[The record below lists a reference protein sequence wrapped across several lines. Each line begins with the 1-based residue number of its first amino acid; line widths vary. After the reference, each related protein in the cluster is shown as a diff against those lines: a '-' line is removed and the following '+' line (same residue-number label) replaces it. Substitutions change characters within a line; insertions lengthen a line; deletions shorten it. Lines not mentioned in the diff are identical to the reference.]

1 MATLT
6 ALHQDL
12 ARVSLVDRE
21 PADVLTEITDIG
33 NRAIAGSEAA
43 SVTLIRGGEPHTV
56 AYQGQMA
63 MDAEQLQYD
72 RGYGPCMDA
81 GRAALVFVV
90 PDMRTEERWPD
101 YARHVLD
108 VGVLSSLSVPLP
120 FQGATIGAMN
130 FYSAQPEAFHD
141 DDVAL
146 GEEVASFSAVAVAN
160 ADHGAREEEDAANM
174 RRAMD
179 SRATIEQAKG
189 ILMERRKVTGDLVFA
204 VLSRASQE
212 SNVKSRDVAD
222 HLVQTGEVLTAR

>member
-1 MATLT
+1 MADLT

-12 ARVSLVDRE
+12 ASVLLVDRD
-21 PADVLTEITDIG
+21 PTDVLTEITGIG

-43 SVTLIRGGEPHTV
+43 SVTLIRGGEPSTPAFH
-56 AYQGQMA
+56 GQMA

-72 RGYGPCMDA
+72 RGYGPCLDA
-81 GRAALVFVV
+81 GRAGVVFVV

-101 YARHVLD
+101 YAEHVVG

-130 FYSAQPEAFHD
+130 FYSAQPRAFD
-141 DDVAL
+141 GDDVAL
-146 GEEVASFSAVAVAN
+146 GEEVASFVAVAVAN
-160 ADHGAREEEDAANM
+160 ADHSARAEEDAANM
-174 RRAMD
+174 RRAME

-189 ILMERRKVTGDLVFA
+189 ILMERLKVTGDVAFA

-212 SNVKSRDVAD
+212 SNVKLRDVAD
-222 HLVQTGEVLTAR
+222 HLVQTGEVLTPR